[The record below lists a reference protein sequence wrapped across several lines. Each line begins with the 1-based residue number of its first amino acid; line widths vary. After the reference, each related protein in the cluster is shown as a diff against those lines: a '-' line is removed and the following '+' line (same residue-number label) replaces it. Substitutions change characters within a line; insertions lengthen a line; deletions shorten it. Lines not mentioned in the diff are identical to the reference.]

1 MQEVQPFS
9 PPDPG
14 EILRRRAQILAA
26 LLAADEGFCT
36 VPVRSIRRAT
46 LQTML
51 SLYDGLFFGG
61 FLARFYGQLPV
72 TLSPRLTSAAGK
84 FIYTRGSAPVKA
96 EIRMSGDFLF
106 RLTDGPFLLNGLNVA
121 TAQEAFLV
129 VFEHELCHAAEFALY
144 GSTGHSRRFLDLAN
158 GLFGHTD
165 TRHSLPTRRS
175 EAAQNGLL
183 VGSRVSFPYEG
194 LTLTGVVSYIGKT
207 ATVMVPDARGGYRDG
222 RGRRY
227 AKYRVPVGLL
237 EKESSADH
245 EPLHAH

>member
-1 MQEVQPFS
+1 MPDALPF
-9 PPDPG
+9 PLPTAD
-14 EILRRRAQILAA
+14 EILRRRARILAH
-26 LLAADEGFCT
+26 LLAADEGLCA
-36 VPVRSIRRAT
+36 VPVRSIRSAT

-51 SLYDGLFFGG
+51 GLYDGLFFGG
-61 FLARFYGQLPV
+61 FLSRFYGQLPV

-84 FIYTRGSAPVKA
+84 FIYTRGSAPVRA

-144 GSTGHSRRFLDLAN
+144 GSTGHSRRFLALAN

-175 EAAQNGLL
+175 EAAENGLL
-183 VGSRVSFPYEG
+183 VGSRVSFPFEG
-194 LTLTGVVSYIGKT
+194 RRLTGIVSYIGKT

-222 RGRRY
+222 RGRRF
-227 AKYRVPVGLL
+227 AKYRVPLSLL
-237 EKESSADH
+237 QRE
-245 EPLHAH
+245 